1 MTEAFPPFDPPYI
14 TFFGEGDDIYC
25 IETLLDGTTRPIA
38 TPPKATTESINNLD
52 TCKAGKKSGSQVQST
67 SVSKYSEGQAA
78 LYLHVPFAEKDRAKN
93 LGAKWDAKKKK
104 WYVPH
109 GLDLNS
115 FTCWWP
121 EDMK

>member
-1 MTEAFPPFDPPYI
+1 
-14 TFFGEGDDIYC
+14 
-25 IETLLDGTTRPIA
+25 
-38 TPPKATTESINNLD
+38 
-52 TCKAGKKSGSQVQST
+52 
-67 SVSKYSEGQAA
+67 
-78 LYLHVPFAEKDRAKN
+78 LYLNVPFAEKDRAKS

-109 GLDLNS
+109 GIDLNS